1 MRRTHLAEILWEVQD
16 LREQLVLAQAE
27 QVKMERK
34 IREVVRE
41 PRNRAAVFH
50 RGHLNI
56 PYYAWP
62 SEAVADL
69 REMGRLAYLI
79 YPGRKSRIKPEVLM
93 RQYEDKVAAVES
105 LRERL
110 AREEA
115 GARGA
120 GIDLAEALPPE
131 L

>member
-1 MRRTHLAEILWEVQD
+1 MRRTNLAEILWEVQD

-27 QVKMERK
+27 QVKMERV
-34 IREVVRE
+34 IREVVRD

-50 RGHLNI
+50 QGHRNI

-69 REMGRLAYLI
+69 REMGRLAYLHL
-79 YPGRKSRIKPEVLM
+79 PGRKNRIKPEVLL
-93 RQYEDKVAAVES
+93 RRYEDKVAAVES

-115 GARGA
+115 GARRA
-120 GIDLAEALPPE
+120 GIDTTEALPGE